1 MPLFAKYVTI
11 DRVQLEKLIQNY
23 TNMNPIEQFLASI
36 GLEPLESKLYITA
49 LSFGT
54 VPASVLANK
63 LEIPRSTARYTCE
76 QLIRKKL
83 MIETKRG
90 NTKLFTAE
98 NPTKLA
104 SILYDEG
111 MALKQKQNQ
120 LPLITSTLQKIYNPH
135 TSIPDVTFYEGND
148 GVAKMLLDLSH
159 MPGEIFTFSAGDYF
173 ATKSP
178 ELVKKFRQNAHQDMN
193 RKIYVIRPKK
203 YRELHEGKDK
213 KCLYTQYFSHIDE
226 LKIDFQI
233 LEETISITSLSDNA
247 PIGILIKHKEIAE
260 EFQKIFKELWL
271 RCEKER

>member
-1 MPLFAKYVTI
+1 
-11 DRVQLEKLIQNY
+11 
-23 TNMNPIEQFLASI
+23 MNPIEQFLASI

-63 LEIPRSTARYTCE
+63 LAIPRSTARYTCE

-135 TSIPDVTFYEGND
+135 TSIPDVTFYEGDD
-148 GVAKMLLDLSH
+148 GVEKMLMDLSQE
-159 MPGEIFTFSAGDYF
+159 PGEMYSFGAGDYF
-173 ATKSP
+173 NTKMP
-178 ELVKKFRQNAHQDMN
+178 DLVKKFRHNAHKVL
-193 RKIYVIRPKK
+193 REIYVIRSPK
-203 YRELHEGKDK
+203 YRELHEGKIEK
-213 KCLYTQYFSHIDE
+213 QLHTHYFKYIEE
-226 LKIDFQI
+226 LKMDVQI
-233 LEETISITSLSDNA
+233 REETIGITSIFDNA

-260 EFQKIFKELWL
+260 EFQKIFKELWM